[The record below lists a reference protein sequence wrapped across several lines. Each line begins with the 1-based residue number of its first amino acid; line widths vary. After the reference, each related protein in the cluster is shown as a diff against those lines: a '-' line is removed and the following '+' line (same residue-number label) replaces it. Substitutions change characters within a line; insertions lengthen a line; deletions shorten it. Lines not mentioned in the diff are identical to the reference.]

1 MKALYKAGAHAG
13 FELVDRPEPEA
24 GPDDVKIRVM
34 TTGICGTDLHIQ
46 SWDAWAQGIIQAPL
60 IAGHEFYGEVVEIGE
75 DVRDVK
81 VGDRV
86 SGEGH
91 VVCGIC
97 RNCRA
102 GRRQMCIHTVSVG
115 VQRDGAFAEYVV
127 IPETNVWVHQDPSV
141 TPELGAIFDPFG
153 NAVHTALSFP
163 LVGEDVLI
171 TGAGPIGL
179 MAIAVAR
186 HAGARKI
193 AITDVSA
200 PRLELARQLGVDLAI
215 DVSKT
220 RVREAQREL
229 GMREGFDIGL
239 EMSGHPTALPEMI
252 DNMNHGGRI
261 AMLGLP
267 SQSIDIDWGKVVTH
281 MLTLKGIYGREMF
294 ETWYAMSAMLS
305 SNRTCT
311 PTSPPWSRT
320 CCRRRNGRRASK
332 LPARASAARLCST
345 GQTSEPTSRSAAP
358 IHQENTRLTTSR
370 GAPHVFSHQGPAAQR
385 TG

>member
-1 MKALYKAGAHAG
+1 MKALYKSGPQAG
-13 FELVDRPEPEA
+13 FELVERPEPNPGLGE
-24 GPDDVKIRVM
+24 VKIRVM
-34 TTGICGTDLHIQ
+34 TTGICGTDLHIE
-46 SWDAWAQGIIQAPL
+46 SWDAWAAGIIEAPL
-60 IAGHEFYGEVVEIGE
+60 IPGHEFYGEVVELGE
-75 DVRDVK
+75 GVHDVL

-91 VVCGIC
+91 IVCGIC

-102 GRRQMCIHTVSVG
+102 GRRQMCIRTVSVG

-127 IPETNVWVHQDPSV
+127 IPETNVWVHSNGV

-186 HAGARKI
+186 HAGARNI
-193 AITDVSA
+193 AITDVSR
-200 PRLELARQLGVDLAI
+200 PRLELARTVGVDLAI
-215 DVSKT
+215 DVS
-220 RVREAQREL
+220 RMRINEAQREL
-229 GMREGFDIGL
+229 HMREGFDVGL

-267 SQSIDIDWGKVVTH
+267 AQDITIDWGKVVTH
-281 MLTLKGIYGREMF
+281 MLTLKGVYGREMF
-294 ETWYAMSAMLS
+294 ETWYAMSAMLQ
-305 SNRTCT
+305 SNRALRDAVSSVVTDV
-311 PTSPPWSRT
+311 
-320 CCRRRNGRRASK
+320 
-332 LPARASAARLCST
+332 LPASEWQKGFDTARD
-345 GQTSEPTSRSAAP
+345 GRSGKVVLDWTA
-358 IHQENTRLTTSR
+358 T
-370 GAPHVFSHQGPAAQR
+370 
-385 TG
+385 

>member
-1 MKALYKAGAHAG
+1 MPPPRMPNVRMPMKALYKARAAAG

-24 GPDDVKIRVM
+24 GPHDVKIRVL

-46 SWDAWAQGIIQAPL
+46 SWDAWAQGIIQTPL
-60 IAGHEFYGEVVEIGE
+60 IAGHEFYGEVVEIGN

-91 VVCGIC
+91 IVCGIC

-102 GRRQMCIHTVSVG
+102 GRRQMCIHTLSVG

-179 MAIAVAR
+179 MAIAVVR

-215 DVSKT
+215 DVSRT

-239 EMSGHPTALPEMI
+239 EMSGHPSALPEMI

-267 SQSIDIDWGKVVTH
+267 SQPIEIDWGKVVTH

-305 SNRTCT
+305 SNQTLHANISAVVT
-311 PTSPPWSRT
+311 DV
-320 CCRRRNGRRASK
+320 
-332 LPARASAARLCST
+332 LPATQWEKGFDIARSGVGGKVVLDWTES
-345 GQTSEPTSRSAAP
+345 
-358 IHQENTRLTTSR
+358 
-370 GAPHVFSHQGPAAQR
+370 
-385 TG
+385 

>member
-1 MKALYKAGAHAG
+1 MKALYKPGPQAG

-24 GPDDVKIRVM
+24 GPADVKIRVM

-46 SWDAWAQGIIQAPL
+46 SWDSWAQGIIEAPL
-60 IAGHEFYGEVVEIGE
+60 IAGHEFYGEVVEVGE

-127 IPETNVWVHQDPSV
+127 IPETNVWVHTDPSV

-153 NAVHTALSFP
+153 NATHTALSFP

-200 PRLELARQLGVDLAI
+200 PRLELARKLGVDLAI
-215 DVSKT
+215 DVSKM
-220 RVREAQREL
+220 RVKDAQREL
-229 GMREGFDIGL
+229 GMREGFDIGM

-281 MLTLKGIYGREMF
+281 MLTMKGIYGREMF

-305 SNRTCT
+305 SNPVLHANISAVVTDT
-311 PTSPPWSRT
+311 
-320 CCRRRNGRRASK
+320 
-332 LPARASAARLCST
+332 LPATDWEKGFEIARAGVGGKVVLDWTC
-345 GQTSEPTSRSAAP
+345 
-358 IHQENTRLTTSR
+358 
-370 GAPHVFSHQGPAAQR
+370 F
-385 TG
+385 